1 MTVELTKDYATAERD
16 FREHG
21 YCLLE
26 SVLPA
31 AQLTGLRD
39 RVAELAEQERRDS
52 TAYAYDK
59 DSQRIFSLH
68 AKGGVFP
75 DIIEHPIMLRLME
88 SILGYNFLLPSS
100 HANDLGTSV
109 AAESEVSAA
118 ISVLIIRQG
127 PRKRLSRCPAAAPS
141 TRGTRAGRS
150 DGLILAAQRSDRAN
164 SPTGRAEPRAVRGR
178 SS

>member
-16 FREHG
+16 LREHG

-52 TAYAYDK
+52 TAYIYDK

-68 AKGGVFP
+68 AKGDVFP
-75 DIIEHPIMLRLME
+75 DIIEHQG
-88 SILGYNFLLPSS
+88 LGQ
-100 HANDLGTSV
+100 LGLKYHDSGRGQELTGDRV
-109 AAESEVSAA
+109 W
-118 ISVLIIRQG
+118 
-127 PRKRLSRCPAAAPS
+127 CPASA
-141 TRGTRAGRS
+141 
-150 DGLILAAQRSDRAN
+150 
-164 SPTGRAEPRAVRGR
+164 
-178 SS
+178 SSGASSSATP

>member
-16 FREHG
+16 LREHG

-52 TAYAYDK
+52 TAYVYDK

-100 HANDLGTSV
+100 HANIAGPGGERMDLHADQTF
-109 AAESEVSAA
+109 
-118 ISVLIIRQG
+118 
-127 PRKRLSRCPAAAPS
+127 AP
-141 TRGTRAGRS
+141 
-150 DGLILAAQRSDRAN
+150 
-164 SPTGRAEPRAVRGR
+164 PP
-178 SS
+178 

>member
-16 FREHG
+16 LREHG

-52 TAYAYDK
+52 TAYVYDK

-68 AKGGVFP
+68 AKGGVPRHHRAP
-75 DIIEHPIMLRLME
+75 DHAADGEHPRVQ
-88 SILGYNFLLPSS
+88 LPTSQLAREHRRPGGERMDL
-100 HANDLGTSV
+100 HADQTF
-109 AAESEVSAA
+109 
-118 ISVLIIRQG
+118 
-127 PRKRLSRCPAAAPS
+127 AP
-141 TRGTRAGRS
+141 
-150 DGLILAAQRSDRAN
+150 
-164 SPTGRAEPRAVRGR
+164 PP
-178 SS
+178 

>member
-16 FREHG
+16 LREHG

-39 RVAELAEQERRDS
+39 PVAELAEQERRDS
-52 TAYAYDK
+52 TAYVYDK

-75 DIIEHPIMLRLME
+75 DIIEHPIMLRME

-100 HANDLGTSV
+100 HANIAG
-109 AAESEVSAA
+109 
-118 ISVLIIRQG
+118 
-127 PRKRLSRCPAAAPS
+127 PAANAWICTPTRRSRRRPS
-141 TRGTRAGRS
+141 PGTRWWP
-150 DGLILAAQRSDRAN
+150 AAC
-164 SPTGRAEPRAVRGR
+164 G
-178 SS
+178 